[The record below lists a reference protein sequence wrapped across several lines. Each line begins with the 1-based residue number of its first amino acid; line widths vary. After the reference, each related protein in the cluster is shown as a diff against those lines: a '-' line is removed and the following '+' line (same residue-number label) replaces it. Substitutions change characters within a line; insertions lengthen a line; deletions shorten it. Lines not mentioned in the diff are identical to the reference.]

1 MPRGHITHLSNII
14 YAQLTLLRQKK
25 LSEISI
31 HNRKHWL
38 IFFTYFFIL
47 IKFNLKKYHIHS
59 FFIFHD
65 KIKGK
70 TKAPYEKLS
79 AAAGFPCRSLRKS
92 HFWRRKEEMPVQEGH
107 WRESQWRWR
116 MVQWRW
122 RCNNSNWCILAR
134 LRKSGQT
141 CIVTTKGTI
150 IATVK
155 GRITNHF
162 WNCQT
167 SQRLANILA
176 TILLQYRG
184 IVSSL

>member
-1 MPRGHITHLSNII
+1 M
-14 YAQLTLLRQKK
+14 
-25 LSEISI
+25 
-31 HNRKHWL
+31 
-38 IFFTYFFIL
+38 
-47 IKFNLKKYHIHS
+47 KKYHIHS

-122 RCNNSNWCILAR
+122 DATTVMHPSVFKKKWADVYCHNQRNHNSNCE
-134 LRKSGQT
+134 RKNNQPLLKLPNITET
-141 CIVTTKGTI
+141 CQHTCHHSPAV
-150 IATVK
+150 
-155 GRITNHF
+155 
-162 WNCQT
+162 
-167 SQRLANILA
+167 QRYCL
-176 TILLQYRG
+176 
-184 IVSSL
+184 